1 MKLTLSVLK
10 ADIGSIGG
18 HIRPSRKL
26 VKVVRKYVKK
36 SGRDLVVDNFI
47 SYTGDDIAI
56 LLTHFNGINCRAIH
70 ELAWKAF
77 RLGTE
82 VAKSEGLYGAGQDL
96 LKDAFSGNV
105 RGMGPAVVEME
116 FEERPSEPFLFFAAD
131 KTDPGAYNLPLYL
144 AFADPMNTPGLLLAP
159 SMKRGFTFTIMDVN
173 ETEADRIIE
182 LRAPERLY
190 DIAVLLRDPERYVVE
205 SVRARASGHI
215 AAAVSTSRLHNI
227 AGKYTGKDDPVML
240 LRVQQEFPA
249 TGEIL
254 APYATGH
261 FVAGGMRGSHNMP
274 IMPVHQNSGVSY
286 FDGPPS
292 VSCAAFSVHGGVLTE
307 PADCFASPFWNTVR
321 NTVSLKAMEMRKQ
334 GFFGAAMLPMNELE
348 YTGIVERLNELDSQF
363 EVREKPKD
371 TAEAA

>member
-18 HIRPSRKL
+18 HIGPSRKL

-47 SYTGDDIAI
+47 SFTGDDIAI

-77 RLGTE
+77 KLGTE
-82 VAKSEGLYGAGQDL
+82 IAKSEGLYGAGQDL

-173 ETEADRIIE
+173 DTEADRIIE

-274 IMPVHQNSGVSY
+274 LMPVHQNSGVSY

-292 VSCAAFSVHGGVLTE
+292 VSCAAFSVHGGALTE

-348 YTGIVERLNELDSQF
+348 YTGIVERLDELDSQF
-363 EVREKPKD
+363 EVREKPND

>member
-1 MKLTLSVLK
+1 VGDFRK
-10 ADIGSIGG
+10 APGVHHLDLDAAEGG
-18 HIRPSRKL
+18 DHAR
-26 VKVVRKYVKK
+26 
-36 SGRDLVVDNFI
+36 
-47 SYTGDDIAI
+47 
-56 LLTHFNGINCRAIH
+56 H
-70 ELAWKAF
+70 
-77 RLGTE
+77 
-82 VAKSEGLYGAGQDL
+82 
-96 LKDAFSGNV
+96 
-105 RGMGPAVVEME
+105 PAVVEME

-190 DIAVLLRDPERYVVE
+190 DIAVLLRNPERYVVE

>member
-1 MKLTLSVLK
+1 MKLTVSVLK

-26 VKVVRKYVKK
+26 IKAVRKYVKK
-36 SGRDLVVDNFI
+36 SGRDFVADKFI
-47 SYTGDDIAI
+47 SFTGDDIAI
-56 LLTHFNGINCRAIH
+56 LLTHFNGINCQAIH
-70 ELAWKAF
+70 ELAWEAF
-77 RLGTE
+77 KLGTE

-159 SMKRGFTFTIMDVN
+159 SMKQGFTFTIMDVN

-240 LRVQQEFPA
+240 MRVQQDFPA

-274 IMPVHQNSGVSY
+274 LMPVHQNSAVSY

-348 YTGIVERLNELDSQF
+348 YTGIVERLGELDGQF
-363 EVREKPKD
+363 EIREKPKD